1 MAVSGKNLNRL
12 RILGFIITTMVGL
25 TGTYI
30 TLAYLNYG
38 TWVYYMGSIMVA
50 FVTVFLMGFILFILE
65 WDNIVMGL
73 KKNGTR

>member
-1 MAVSGKNLNRL
+1 
-12 RILGFIITTMVGL
+12 MVGL

-50 FVTVFLMGFILFILE
+50 FVTMFLMGFILFILE

>member
-50 FVTVFLMGFILFILE
+50 FVTMFLMGFILFIPE